1 MPQGRSNFTPGID
14 ASLGLIFRLNILW
27 QTADRKALAGDME
40 GWNFTL
46 DRIYCNLSYRGE
58 MDIEYKDKE
67 RTIIKDIKMDQS
79 EIQILDKF
87 KDKIRKVKHK
97 KIYALKRKK
106 RTEYN
111 MANQKYYEVLTMKDI
126 WLRKL
131 MQSKNLYLKEVEFNV
146 SRAILGG

>member
-1 MPQGRSNFTPGID
+1 MAQGRANFTPGID

-46 DRIYCNLSYRGE
+46 DRIYCNLSYRGQ
-58 MDIEYKDKE
+58 MNIEYEDKE
-67 RTIIKDIKMDQS
+67 KTIVKDIKMDKD
-79 EIQILDKF
+79 EIQLLEKF
-87 KDKIRKVKHK
+87 KEKIRKVKQK
-97 KIYALKRKK
+97 RIEALKKKK

-111 MANQKYYEVLTMKDI
+111 SANQEYYEVLTMKDI

-131 MQSKNLYLKEVEFNV
+131 MQSRNLYLKEVEFNA